1 MATTKELEKQ
11 LADLTALLERSG
23 IIVPRQSA
31 REPQE
36 RADYIAY
43 GSPEHAAFM
52 GLVPLAQDEIE
63 QAKRDGYVIYEG
75 KQGRYRLE
83 DEIAALGLV
92 PGVDPEKGARVVLRQ
107 KVAAFES
114 GVPQVPENAP
124 PMFQPVVQP

>member
-1 MATTKELEKQ
+1 MATTRELEQ
-11 LADLTALLERSG
+11 RLADLTALLEHSG

-36 RADYIAY
+36 RADYIEH

-63 QAKRDGYVIYEG
+63 QAETDGYVTYVG
-75 KQGRYRLE
+75 KKGHYRLE

-92 PGVDPEKGARVVLRQ
+92 PGVDPEKAARVVLRQ
-107 KVAAFES
+107 KVGAFES
-114 GVPQVPENAP
+114 GVPKVPENAP
-124 PMFQPVVQP
+124 AMFRPVVQR